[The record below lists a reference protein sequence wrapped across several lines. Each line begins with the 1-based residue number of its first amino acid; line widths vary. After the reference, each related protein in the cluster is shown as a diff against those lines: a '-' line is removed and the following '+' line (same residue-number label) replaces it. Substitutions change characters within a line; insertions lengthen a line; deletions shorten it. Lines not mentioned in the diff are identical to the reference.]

1 MLASIALAVFAGLTA
16 VDPVKV
22 TEYSIVLSAAAL
34 PLTYFP
40 ILVVANDPD
49 YMGDKVNGRFGN
61 AVASFY
67 LVIIVIVALAT
78 IPLMIATK
86 AGS

>member
-1 MLASIALAVFAGLTA
+1 VILSMIGAVLVGLTA
-16 VDPVKV
+16 FDPVRL

-40 ILVVANDPD
+40 ILVVANDRG
-49 YMGDKVNGRFGN
+49 YMGDKVNKGLGN
-61 AVASFY
+61 FVASVY
-67 LVIIVIVALAT
+67 LVLLCVIAAAT

-86 AGS
+86 AGQ